1 MRNESEFNDL
11 NQFLDSSAAVTSRT
25 LKHCKLD
32 LTWIASSYLI
42 SWARAINFHKVPTWT
57 ITGAVGTFAA
67 LTSTNE
73 NSTVMPNVTRIQ
85 GLDVVWE
92 VLEQPNIEE
101 MIRNLDNVLSS
112 TVRFPCLKEVE
123 ISAHGW
129 FSREELV
136 DSGWDEATLTVRE
149 GSKVH
154 GIMEKK
160 VARIRALLPKCRDR
174 DLLKMKRTCNRRI
187 CYTR

>member
-112 TVRFPCLKEVE
+112 TSWLILDGMKLRLPCVRDQKFMGLWRRKWQGFEHYFQSV
-123 ISAHGW
+123 
-129 FSREELV
+129 
-136 DSGWDEATLTVRE
+136 
-149 GSKVH
+149 
-154 GIMEKK
+154 GIE
-160 VARIRALLPKCRDR
+160 
-174 DLLKMKRTCNRRI
+174 T
-187 CYTR
+187 Y